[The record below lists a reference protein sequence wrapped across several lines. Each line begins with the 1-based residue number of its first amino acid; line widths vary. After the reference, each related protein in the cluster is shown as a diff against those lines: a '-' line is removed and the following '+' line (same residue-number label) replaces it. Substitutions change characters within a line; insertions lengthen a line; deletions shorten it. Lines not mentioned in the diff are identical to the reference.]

1 MNLRLADMSD
11 LPKIKAV
18 YRKIIE
24 NMDRDNVQIWD
35 EIYPCECFVTDIKR
49 NRLYV
54 LTEHEDVA
62 GAFALCDANDGEA
75 YVRWENKDAKAFYI
89 DRLGVNTDY
98 LRRGLGSYIL
108 KRAME
113 LAGEQGAGYLRLFV
127 VDINKPAINLY
138 LKNGFIRAGGIF
150 EERIDEELVLREYG
164 YEIKIPEPEFFAA
177 LRR

>member
-1 MNLRLADMSD
+1 M
-11 LPKIKAV
+11 
-18 YRKIIE
+18 
-24 NMDRDNVQIWD
+24 
-35 EIYPCECFVTDIKR
+35 
-49 NRLYV
+49 
-54 LTEHEDVA
+54 
-62 GAFALCDANDGEA
+62 
-75 YVRWENKDAKAFYI
+75 RWENKDAKAFYI

-113 LAGEQGAGYLRLFV
+113 LAGEQGAGYLRLSV

-138 LKNGFIRAGGIF
+138 LKNGFKRAGGIF

-177 LRR
+177 LSR

>member
-62 GAFALCDANDGEA
+62 GAFALCLSL
-75 YVRWENKDAKAFYI
+75 I
-89 DRLGVNTDY
+89 H
-98 LRRGLGSYIL
+98 I
-108 KRAME
+108 
-113 LAGEQGAGYLRLFV
+113 
-127 VDINKPAINLY
+127 
-138 LKNGFIRAGGIF
+138 
-150 EERIDEELVLREYG
+150 
-164 YEIKIPEPEFFAA
+164 
-177 LRR
+177 